1 MSKSSKKNKRGARGS
16 TEDTEVSVSKK
27 ANMAAV
33 EVEGASEEDEEEEP
47 SLRDIKEMLLDI
59 QTTVSTILMENK
71 RINKELAD
79 LKSTVKQ
86 QNEDTTK
93 LKLALAKLS
102 KQFDETEDELAA
114 AKKQLSDQEEEIEE
128 LYELQD
134 RLEQYTRKNTLEIHG
149 IPEAA
154 YDSTEAAV
162 LKIAEALDVH
172 VVPQDIEISH
182 KLNRKGNKPIIVKF
196 ISHKIK
202 SNLYRARAKLKDVR
216 VSNLFHGL
224 SYAVRAGSDRI
235 YINENLTSYRQK
247 IMSRA
252 NEKRRDG
259 EVLSA
264 WSMDGK
270 IFVKTSPQGRPI
282 KINELEDLEYL

>member
-1 MSKSSKKNKRGARGS
+1 
-16 TEDTEVSVSKK
+16 
-27 ANMAAV
+27 MAAV